1 MKKYYKIANQNICID
16 APCFPFGSWQWQCF
30 EIADFP
36 INETERES
44 DGCVTFGCHILPRLP
59 IPESGDCAFVKS
71 SPDNSVTVY
80 QKGNEIFHHT
90 HMGTLPG
97 ALTALNGSSEINS
110 FFTPESFPFM
120 ADERFI
126 WSSLCFPQIL
136 LERGTLYIH
145 SSYINVNGKGIVFC
159 GDCGVGKSTQAK
171 LWQDYRG
178 AEIINGDKS
187 LISVCEDGV
196 FVHGVPGCGTSG
208 ICKNVSLPLEAIVL
222 LQKGAENEAHRLN
235 GVEALQ
241 NFTPN
246 IYLDF
251 LAPEEQQK
259 CIDLLI
265 KIINKTPLISLTCTP
280 DQRAVD
286 KLSEQLI
293 INN

>member
-1 MKKYYKIANQNICID
+1 MKKFYKIANQNMCID
-16 APCFPFGSWQWQCF
+16 APKFPFDSWQWQRF
-30 EIADFP
+30 EIAELP
-36 INETERES
+36 PSERAEES
-44 DGCVTFGCHILPRLP
+44 KACLTFSCKILPELP
-59 IPESGDCAFVKS
+59 IPESGTCAFTKS
-71 SPDNSVTVY
+71 SHDNSVTVY
-80 QKGNEIFHHT
+80 QKGSEIFHHT
-90 HMGTLPG
+90 YMGTLPG
-97 ALTALNGSSEINS
+97 ALTVLNGSCRIDS

-120 ADERFI
+120 ADERYV

-159 GDCGVGKSTQAK
+159 GDCGAGKSTQAK
-171 LWQDYRG
+171 LWQDYCA

-187 LISVCEDGV
+187 LISVSENGV
-196 FVHGVPGCGTSG
+196 FVHGMPGCGTSG

-222 LQKGAENEAHRLN
+222 LQKGAENEAHKIT

-241 NFTPN
+241 NLTPN

-251 LAPEEQQK
+251 LAPGEQQK

-265 KIINKTPLISLTCTP
+265 KIINKIPLISLTCTP

-286 KLSEQLI
+286 KLKEQLT